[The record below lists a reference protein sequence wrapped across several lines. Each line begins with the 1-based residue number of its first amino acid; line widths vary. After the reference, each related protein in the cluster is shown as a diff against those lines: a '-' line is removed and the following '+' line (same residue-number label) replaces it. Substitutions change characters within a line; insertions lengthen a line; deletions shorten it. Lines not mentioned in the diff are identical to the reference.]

1 MPAQKRVMPPNAV
14 PGAADGGAGAGGM
27 TLANLVANHLTDERV
42 DQIFATLGITPETE
56 PEEAE
61 RLLQEYLAQ
70 ATDVDV
76 LADEYL
82 RLREGGSGS
91 GPANG
96 GTAGSGGYGT
106 SAARAAGSRASSAPL
121 TRADDTCPKVDL
133 LRDYES
139 TNDYHRDTE
148 LVNRAME
155 AQRALAASG
164 QNAQFV
170 ELTITGAEGF
180 SASPLPS
187 MVTLHI
193 SLGVGRASSEAKPL
207 QREPEFGG
215 SVFRMEIARQPI
227 TLVELYM
234 QLRNTPLT
242 VACIERSLDGRSSVY
257 GIAVLPWAEFFSEA
271 LYVDSTSARYNS
283 SETVRRLALRSVM
296 LNLQRPGKP
305 RPAAGAPAAGAPE
318 ERGVGLLRAEV
329 RILPAVTE
337 ISEEMWRDMEASG
350 WLTAAGSTRFGN
362 ASAPR
367 RDLVAVLAHRLAQ
380 FSEAKASLLQRYDEA
395 VRRFQE
401 EREGVHSQHVGLL
414 NRETPLYAL
423 RDVGD
428 TVPACLLIQPLFSRL
443 LPTPRH
449 CARFVQLIPTV
460 SRQFDMAR
468 ASRQTDA
475 LVWSHP
481 HTIFARGAASPEDKA
496 ALLCSLF
503 RGFGLPA
510 FVGVGTRHSQAAPG
524 GGQAAQGAMRSAA
537 RGPGVD
543 YFVVVLS
550 PTAVQFWDT
559 ASDAMNTMTELRY
572 RADGEY
578 EVVDADLVEDFPFDS
593 LDCMFNDV
601 EFFSNNQAENGFRYT
616 RGPAPSSALARGAA
630 PPPGGVVGLV
640 QGPSLDISQ
649 RSFWKRF
656 DAGLI
661 DKIYTHLGEV
671 SCPIVGFEHHI
682 ALECSEILEDKLWK
696 LIAARRSDLGLP
708 TPKSESLSRVLGPSL
723 LSYESERL
731 AGGLG
736 GCLDNS
742 TFKVA
747 IRNYVR
753 PGQKFSAYPLQVNGP
768 LRFHAP
774 SVLRALIS
782 NEVARNIVDAHG
794 DDMRMGLR
802 VEVVDY
808 AETVAAVWVII
819 GCCYTPVV

>member
-1 MPAQKRVMPPNAV
+1 MAPGRSSATAV
-14 PGAADGGAGAGGM
+14 EEAEGGGM
-27 TLANLVANHLTDERV
+27 TISNLVENHLTEERIAE
-42 DQIFATLGITPETE
+42 IFAELQITPETD

-61 RLLQEYLAQ
+61 RRLQEYLEQGDDA
-70 ATDVDV
+70 AT
-76 LADEYL
+76 LASKYMRSRGGSTRGSTRGRTGQLTGGVENIGKAGTTQ
-82 RLREGGSGS
+82 EGGDGD
-91 GPANG
+91 
-96 GTAGSGGYGT
+96 
-106 SAARAAGSRASSAPL
+106 AP
-121 TRADDTCPKVDL
+121 CPKLDL

-155 AQRALAASG
+155 VQRALAASG

-170 ELTITGAEGF
+170 EVAIKGAEGF
-180 SASPLPS
+180 SPSALPS

-207 QREPEFGG
+207 RREPEFGG

-242 VACIERSLDGRSSVY
+242 IVCVERGLDGRSAVY
-257 GIAVLPWAEFFSEA
+257 GIATLPWAEFFAEA
-271 LYVDSTSARYNS
+271 LYVDSTSAKYNAA
-283 SETVRRLALRSVM
+283 ETVRRLTSRSVVLTLM
-296 LNLQRPGKP
+296 EPGKA
-305 RPAAGAPAAGAPE
+305 RAAAGAPDSSAPANK
-318 ERGVGLLRAEV
+318 GVGMLRAEV
-329 RILPAVTE
+329 RITPVVTE

-350 WLTAAGSTRFGN
+350 WLTAAGGTRFG
-362 ASAPR
+362 APSVPR
-367 RDLVAVLAHRLAQ
+367 QDLVAVLAHRLTQ
-380 FSEAKASLLQRYDEA
+380 FSAAKNELLRRYDEA
-395 VRRFQE
+395 VQRFQE
-401 EREGVHSQHVGLL
+401 EREGIHGQQVGVF

-428 TVPACLLIQPLFSRL
+428 TVPVCLLIQPLFTRL

-449 CARFVQLIPTV
+449 CARFVQLLPTV
-460 SRQFDMAR
+460 SRRFDLAR

-481 HTIFARGAASPEDKA
+481 HTVFARGAASPEDKA
-496 ALLCSLF
+496 VLLCSLF

-510 FVGVGTRHSQAAPG
+510 FVGVGTRHRQAYAPISP
-524 GGQAAQGAMRSAA
+524 QTAT

-543 YFVVVLS
+543 YFVVVTS

-572 RADGEY
+572 LEEGKY
-578 EVVDADLVEDFPFDS
+578 TVVDADLIDSFPFAS
-593 LDCMFNDV
+593 LDCLFNDV
-601 EFFSNNQAENGFRYT
+601 EFFSNNQSVNTFTYT
-616 RGPAPSSALARGAA
+616 RQAASAASSSSLARGAIPA
-630 PPPGGVVGLV
+630 PGGIVGIV

-661 DKIYTHLGEV
+661 DKVYTHLGEV
-671 SCPIVGFEHHI
+671 SCPLVGFEHHI
-682 ALECSEILEDKLWK
+682 ALECSEILEDKLWQ

-794 DDMRMGLR
+794 DDMRLGLR